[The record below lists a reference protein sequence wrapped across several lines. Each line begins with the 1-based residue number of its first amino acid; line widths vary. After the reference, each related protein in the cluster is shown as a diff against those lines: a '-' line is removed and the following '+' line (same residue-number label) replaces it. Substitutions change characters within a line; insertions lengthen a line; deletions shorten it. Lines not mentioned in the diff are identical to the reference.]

1 MPNMALPMFEQRKRK
16 VKYRSCNAAG
26 MGVNLGRAFM
36 KTNLRVAMFFLI
48 SSGICFAGVAKAG
61 RKPSQKPAPAPAP
74 AVEQAPQPPPRPL
87 TPEEMPAVAPKIA
100 FTNGMLSI
108 TADNSTLGDVL
119 NGVRSAT
126 GAAIDVPPAANN
138 ERVVVQLGPGQPRE
152 ILQKL
157 LSGSKFD
164 YIIVG
169 SPANTDSVQR
179 VIVTARSSGPVGG
192 QSVQNGAGNP
202 NQVAVHQTQPVNDY
216 QPPDDVS
223 EVDMDEDEPG
233 RPESS
238 PEIPEVNMPVQPQPG
253 QQGQPG
259 MPIQPGMTGQPGQGS
274 QQQPQQ
280 NPNGPKTPEQLLQE
294 LQQLQQQ
301 QGQRSPE

>member
-1 MPNMALPMFEQRKRK
+1 MALPMFEQRKRK
-16 VKYRSCNAAG
+16 VKYRSCNVAG
-26 MGVNLGRAFM
+26 MGVESGQAFM
-36 KTNLRVAMFFLI
+36 KKTLRIAMFFLVG
-48 SSGICFAGVAKAG
+48 SGLCLAGVAKTG
-61 RKPSQKPAPAPAP
+61 RKPAQKPAPAPAP
-74 AVEQAPQPPPRPL
+74 VVEQAPQPPPRPL
-87 TPEEMPAVAPKIA
+87 TPEEMPAVAPRIA
-100 FTNGMLSI
+100 LTNGLLSI

-119 NGVRSAT
+119 NAVRSAT

-138 ERVVVQLGPGQPRE
+138 ERVVVQLGPGQPRDV
-152 ILQKL
+152 LQKL

-169 SPANTDSVQR
+169 SPVNNDSVQR
-179 VIVTARSSGPVGG
+179 VILTARSSGPGGG
-192 QSVQNGAGNP
+192 QPVQNGAP
-202 NQVAVHQTQPVNDY
+202 NQMAVHQTQPVNDY

-223 EVDMDEDEPG
+223 DVNMDEDEPG

-238 PEIPEVNMPVQPQPG
+238 PEIPEVTMPVQPQPG

-280 NPNGPKTPEQLLQE
+280 QQNPNGPKTPEQLLQE

-301 QGQRSPE
+301 QGQKSPE